1 MTTTTPT
8 NPGWRIQ
15 LAIHRAVRRDVDR
28 LGAALAGDGEI
39 SDAVRAYWSVTAS
52 QLHHHHELEDT
63 VVWPLLGQRLGDRV
77 EALLARNVHEH
88 QVMVSAMDEF
98 DTALTTTGAAS
109 ARVALVRMRETVEGH
124 LTHEEVDVLP
134 LIPEAFT
141 PEDLAF
147 FQAEDAKTNAPDVFL
162 PWMLDDAPDEDLEF
176 FTGPMPAP
184 VRENLQAIWMPR
196 RRLTVEA
203 LSHTASVVSA

>member
-1 MTTTTPT
+1 MTMTTPT

-124 LTHEEVDVLP
+124 LTHEEADVLP